1 METTCEDLG
10 NLVLLTFWGRRLDVA
25 SKTDFTAAARESV
38 LPDRRIYV
46 LDLSNVTFVDSS
58 GIGAIVGFM
67 KHLGHNRRL
76 ELCGLSPSVR
86 KVFRLT
92 RLDKVFTI
100 RDHREACLAE
110 YAHSGLAAS

>member
-10 NLVLLTFWGRRLDVA
+10 NLVLLTFGGRRLDIA
-25 SKTDFTAAARESV
+25 AKADFTAAARESV
-38 LPDRRIYV
+38 RPDRRIYV
-46 LDLSNVTFVDSS
+46 LDLSKVTFVDSS

-92 RLDKVFTI
+92 RLDKIFTI
-100 RDHREACLAE
+100 RDRPESCHAA
-110 YAHSGLAAS
+110 YSHAGLAAS

>member
-1 METTCEDLG
+1 MQIICEDHG
-10 NLVLLTFWGRRLDVA
+10 HLVVVTFDGRRLDIA
-25 SKTDFTAAARESV
+25 SKPDFLTAAHESV
-38 LPDRRIYV
+38 QPDRQIYV
-46 LDLSNVTFVDSS
+46 LDLSSVTFVDSS

-67 KHLGHNRRL
+67 KYLGHNRRL

-100 RDHREACLAE
+100 RNDLDACLAA
-110 YAHSGLAAS
+110 YSNTGLLAS

>member
-1 METTCEDLG
+1 METTCEDHG
-10 NLVLLTFWGRRLDVA
+10 NLVLLTFGGRRLDIA
-25 SKTDFTAAARESV
+25 AKADFTAAARESV
-38 LPDRRIYV
+38 RPDRRIYV
-46 LDLSNVTFVDSS
+46 LDLSKVTFVDSS